1 MIHIENL
8 HLTINMFPRLPVNE
22 APALSSEPDIE
33 KQLRDMLQALDMA
46 RSTPPTDG
54 TLTPV
59 VTALVG
65 DAKDK
70 AIDEIFHKLRVQ
82 HRLAD
87 QNIR

>member
-1 MIHIENL
+1 MIQKPQPTFEPNIE
-8 HLTINMFPRLPVNE
+8 E
-22 APALSSEPDIE
+22 
-33 KQLRDMLQALDMA
+33 QLRDMLQALDMVQ
-46 RSTPPTDG
+46 SISPEDG

-65 DAKDK
+65 DAKDR